1 MKLPE
6 LHSNFPIAAF
16 LDRIRQQLMW
26 HLPGFE
32 AHYRMMPSVRRIQME
47 HLQQPKNARCSAVLL
62 LLYLD
67 QGQMHTVFIRR
78 PEYDGVHGGQISFP
92 GGKCEDSDQ
101 DWIHTAL
108 RETTEEIGCVIDR
121 EAVLGQ
127 LSTLY
132 IPPSHYLVH
141 PVVAF
146 VPTKPVFNAD
156 PTEVAEIVT
165 IPLQMLLDDKCVTSA
180 VFASKG
186 PLKIEAPCYDVG
198 SCKIWGAT
206 AMVLCELLSVFSEAL
221 KDIYK

>member
-1 MKLPE
+1 
-6 LHSNFPIAAF
+6 
-16 LDRIRQQLMW
+16 MW

-67 QGQMHTVFIRR
+67 QGQMQTVFIRR

-92 GGKCEDSDQ
+92 GGKCEDSDN

-146 VPTKPVFNAD
+146 VPSKPVFNAD

-165 IPLQMLLDDKCVTSA
+165 IPIQELLDEKCVTSA

-206 AMVLCELLSVFSEAL
+206 AMILCELLSVFSEAL